1 MKSKNPRH
9 NSVRIV
15 RRDYC
20 YSGTCQCQ
28 CSALED
34 ITSVYQCKNYILF
47 FKNMLLAVRCE
58 TETSFFDLTIQ
69 FCLIEWYSILIIIL
83 CRCIWPSR
91 AVTINAS
98 CVNVFQKYIVFYL
111 FQAALIYLIRIWTKM
126 NFKRLVSTSLKT
138 LCGALTI
145 SLPPSLMNYWLWK
158 FCLAHQLLVAH
169 GCLMA

>member
-47 FKNMLLAVRCE
+47 FKKMHFVKKKRQNKIKSQIFQRKRT
-58 TETSFFDLTIQ
+58 TEKSDLYLK
-69 FCLIEWYSILIIIL
+69 FWYSAGCFPVQDHSLRFFFFTSTLFYVHKKREDSSWCMIL
-83 CRCIWPSR
+83 
-91 AVTINAS
+91 
-98 CVNVFQKYIVFYL
+98 
-111 FQAALIYLIRIWTKM
+111 
-126 NFKRLVSTSLKT
+126 
-138 LCGALTI
+138 
-145 SLPPSLMNYWLWK
+145 
-158 FCLAHQLLVAH
+158 
-169 GCLMA
+169 